1 MLDILKELTD
11 INGVSGDE
19 GDVRE
24 YIKKQ
29 IEGYVDEARV
39 DRIGNLI
46 AYKKGKTSGFT
57 VMLSAHMDEVGFI
70 VTGFS
75 ENGNIKFQPVGGI
88 DERILPGKRVLVG
101 KRKIPG
107 IIGSKPVH
115 LLEKEEREKVVKIKD
130 MYIDIG
136 CDSKDCAEDLVKL
149 GDYAVFFSEFT
160 ELGNNTVKAKALD
173 DRAGCA
179 VLIEILRQRFDF
191 DLYACFTVQEEV
203 GLRGAEVAAYS
214 IRPDIAVVIEGTTCS
229 DVPGISRQ
237 NFSTELGKGAALA
250 IMDRTSY
257 YDKELVDF
265 IYNTAKKNNI
275 DVQFKQTT
283 TGGNDAGKIQ
293 TSRTGVRVA
302 AISVPCRYIHS
313 PVSIMNIKD
322 FESCSKL
329 VAATLK
335 ELESSVDMFKKAG
348 NGGEKNV

>member
-1 MLDILKELTD
+1 LLDILKELTD

-19 GDVRE
+19 GNVRE

-46 AYKKGKTSGFT
+46 AYKKGKTSGFA

-75 ENGNIKFQPVGGI
+75 ENGNIKFKPVGGI

-101 KRKIPG
+101 RKKIPG
-107 IIGSKPVH
+107 VIGSKPVH
-115 LLEKEEREKVVKIKD
+115 LLEKDERSKVVKIKD

-136 CDSKDCAEDLVKL
+136 CDSRQSAESLVKL
-149 GDYAVFFSEFT
+149 GDYIAFFSEYAK
-160 ELGNNTVKAKALD
+160 LGNSVVKAKALD

-179 VLIEILRQRFDF
+179 ILIEVLKQSYNFDI
-191 DLYACFTVQEEV
+191 YACFTVQEEV

-214 IRPDIAVVIEGTTCS
+214 VKPDIAIVIEGTTCS
-229 DVPGISRQ
+229 DVPGVSRQ
-237 NFSTELGKGAALA
+237 NFSTELGKGAALT

-257 YDKELVDF
+257 ADKTLVDF

-275 DVQFKQTT
+275 DVQFKQTA

-293 TSRTGVRVA
+293 TSRTGVKVA
-302 AISVPCRYIHS
+302 TISVPCRYIHS
-313 PVSIMNIKD
+313 PVSVMSIND
-322 FESCSKL
+322 FENCLKL
-329 VAATLK
+329 VAVTLQ
-335 ELESSVDMFKKAG
+335 ELENSVDMLKKA
-348 NGGEKNV
+348 